1 MAVTR
6 LVVVG
11 GGRMGR
17 ALLGGLLRSGW
28 VEPAEIA
35 VVEPTD
41 ATRHELSHRFPGV
54 TVSATP
60 VGAHAAVLAVKPA
73 DAEPAARALV
83 DLGLR
88 RLVSIVAGVT
98 TSRLESWL
106 NEDTAVLRAMP
117 NMPAVLGG
125 GATAVAGGS
134 SATEDDFAWAEAVL
148 SSFGVVARVPEKLLD
163 AVTGLSGSGPAYVFL
178 LAEAL
183 EDAGVAQGIDR
194 EVSHLLVVHTLLGA
208 ARMLVEIGE
217 PAATLR
223 STVTSPGGTTASGLM
238 ALERLGMRSALM
250 EAVAV
255 ATERAKELG
264 REAEAGETARH

>member
-1 MAVTR
+1 MR

-28 VEPAEIA
+28 VEPAEIGI
-35 VVEPTD
+35 VEPLE
-41 ATRHELSHRFPGV
+41 ATRHDLSHRFPGV
-54 TVSATP
+54 AISATP
-60 VGAHAAVLAVKPA
+60 VPAEAAVLAVKPG
-73 DAEPAARALV
+73 DAEAGATALAGV
-83 DLGLR
+83 GLR

-98 TSRLESWL
+98 TTHLGSWL
-106 NEDTAVLRAMP
+106 GGDTAILRAMP
-117 NMPAVLGG
+117 NMPAVLGA
-125 GATAVAGGS
+125 GATAVAGGP

-183 EDAGVAQGIDR
+183 EEAGVTQGIER

-208 ARMLVEIGE
+208 ARMLVEMGE
-217 PAATLR
+217 SAATLR
-223 STVTSPGGTTASGLM
+223 TAVTSPGGTTAAGLRS
-238 ALERLGMRSALM
+238 LERLGMRSALI
-250 EAVAV
+250 EAVAA
-255 ATERAKELG
+255 ATERARELG
-264 REAEAGETARH
+264 REAEAKSSAQP